1 MLYYKC
7 LKKLRREVCSMLK
20 KLGKKTL
27 LVGGCIILVV
37 TTCMV
42 GVATTFNQ
50 KFKVTDLGLKDMSEL
65 VTQTCTVTVIQDSK
79 KNLTFFKD
87 HKIPLTESRQI
98 FSYDF
103 DVDASIKFNK
113 ITFDVDNKNKI
124 ITFNLPH
131 AKVYKTTIILDSF
144 NSYYESDSLFTEI
157 DLSEN
162 NDAKKQMAIEA
173 EEKCIKNKLLEN
185 ADKNAEELLKGLVKS
200 NSKIKDYKVL
210 FKYNN

>member
-1 MLYYKC
+1 
-7 LKKLRREVCSMLK
+7 MLK
-20 KLGKKTL
+20 KLGMKTL
-27 LVGGCIILVV
+27 LVGGFIILVV

-42 GVATTFNQ
+42 GVVTTFNQ

-87 HKIPLTESRQI
+87 YKIPLTESRQI

-103 DVDASIKFNK
+103 DVDASIKFDK
-113 ITFDVDNKNKI
+113 ITFDVDNKNKT

-131 AKVYKTTIILDSF
+131 ANVYKTSIILDSF

-162 NDAKKQMAIEA
+162 NDAKKQMAIDA

>member
-1 MLYYKC
+1 
-7 LKKLRREVCSMLK
+7 MLK
-20 KLGKKTL
+20 KLGMKTL

-42 GVATTFNQ
+42 GVVTTFNQ

-87 HKIPLTESRQI
+87 YKIPLTESRQI

-113 ITFDVDNKNKI
+113 ITFDVDNKNKT

-131 AKVYKTTIILDSF
+131 ANVYKTTIILDSF

>member
-1 MLYYKC
+1 
-7 LKKLRREVCSMLK
+7 MLK

-27 LVGGCIILVV
+27 LVGGCIILVA

-42 GVATTFNQ
+42 GVVTTLNQ

-87 HKIPLTESRQI
+87 YKIPLTESRQI

-113 ITFDVDNKNKI
+113 ITFDVDNKNNI

-131 AKVYKTTIILDSF
+131 ANVYKTTIILDSF

>member
-1 MLYYKC
+1 
-7 LKKLRREVCSMLK
+7 MLK

-27 LVGGCIILVV
+27 LIGVSIVLVV

-42 GVATTFNQ
+42 GVVTTFNQ
-50 KFKVTDLGLKDMSEL
+50 KFKVTDLGIKDMSEL

-131 AKVYKTTIILDSF
+131 ANVYKTTIILDSF

>member
-1 MLYYKC
+1 
-7 LKKLRREVCSMLK
+7 MLK
-20 KLGKKTL
+20 KLGMKTL

-42 GVATTFNQ
+42 GVVTTFNQ

-79 KNLTFFKD
+79 KNLTFFKN

-131 AKVYKTTIILDSF
+131 ANVYKTSIILDSF

>member
-1 MLYYKC
+1 
-7 LKKLRREVCSMLK
+7 MLK
-20 KLGKKTL
+20 KLGMKTL
-27 LVGGCIILVV
+27 LVGGFIILVV

-42 GVATTFNQ
+42 GVVTTFNQ

-113 ITFDVDNKNKI
+113 ITFDVDNKNKT

-131 AKVYKTTIILDSF
+131 ANVYKTTIILDSF

-162 NDAKKQMAIEA
+162 NDAKKQMAIDA

>member
-1 MLYYKC
+1 
-7 LKKLRREVCSMLK
+7 MLK
-20 KLGKKTL
+20 KLGIKTL
-27 LVGGCIILVV
+27 LIGGCIILVA

-42 GVATTFNQ
+42 GVVTTLNQ

-87 HKIPLTESRQI
+87 YKIPLTESRQI

-113 ITFDVDNKNKI
+113 ITFDVDNKNNI

-131 AKVYKTTIILDSF
+131 ANVYKTTIILDSF

>member
-1 MLYYKC
+1 
-7 LKKLRREVCSMLK
+7 MLK
-20 KLGKKTL
+20 KLGKKTI

-42 GVATTFNQ
+42 GVVTTFNQ

-113 ITFDVDNKNKI
+113 ITFDVDNKNKT

-131 AKVYKTTIILDSF
+131 ANVYKTTIILDSF

>member
-1 MLYYKC
+1 
-7 LKKLRREVCSMLK
+7 MLK

-27 LVGGCIILVV
+27 LIGGFIILVV

-42 GVATTFNQ
+42 GVVTTLNQ
-50 KFKVTDLGLKDMSEL
+50 KFKATDLGLKDMSEL

-131 AKVYKTTIILDSF
+131 ANVYKTTIILDSF

>member
-1 MLYYKC
+1 
-7 LKKLRREVCSMLK
+7 MLK

-27 LVGGCIILVV
+27 LIGVSIVLVV

-42 GVATTFNQ
+42 GVVTTFNQ

-113 ITFDVDNKNKI
+113 ITFDVDNKNKT

-131 AKVYKTTIILDSF
+131 ANVYKTSIILDSF

-162 NDAKKQMAIEA
+162 NDAKKQMAIDA

>member
-1 MLYYKC
+1 
-7 LKKLRREVCSMLK
+7 MLK
-20 KLGKKTL
+20 KLGMKTL

-42 GVATTFNQ
+42 GVVTTFNQ

-131 AKVYKTTIILDSF
+131 ANVYKTTIILDSF

>member
-1 MLYYKC
+1 
-7 LKKLRREVCSMLK
+7 MLK
-20 KLGKKTL
+20 KLGMKTL

-42 GVATTFNQ
+42 GVVTTFNQ

-87 HKIPLTESRQI
+87 YKIPLTESRQI

-113 ITFDVDNKNKI
+113 ITFDVDNKNKT

-131 AKVYKTTIILDSF
+131 ANVYKTSIILDSF

-162 NDAKKQMAIEA
+162 NDAKKQMAIDA

>member
-1 MLYYKC
+1 
-7 LKKLRREVCSMLK
+7 MLK
-20 KLGKKTL
+20 KLGMKTL
-27 LVGGCIILVV
+27 LVGGFIILVV

-42 GVATTFNQ
+42 GVVTTFNQ

-113 ITFDVDNKNKI
+113 ITFDVDNKNKT

-131 AKVYKTTIILDSF
+131 ANVYKTTIILDSF

>member
-1 MLYYKC
+1 
-7 LKKLRREVCSMLK
+7 MLK
-20 KLGKKTL
+20 KLGMKIL

-42 GVATTFNQ
+42 GVVTTFNQ

-87 HKIPLTESRQI
+87 YKIPLTESRQI

-131 AKVYKTTIILDSF
+131 ANVYKTTIILDSF

>member
-1 MLYYKC
+1 
-7 LKKLRREVCSMLK
+7 MLK
-20 KLGKKTL
+20 KLGMKTL
-27 LVGGCIILVV
+27 LVGGFIILVV

-42 GVATTFNQ
+42 GVVTTFNQ

-113 ITFDVDNKNKI
+113 ITFDVDNKNKT

-131 AKVYKTTIILDSF
+131 ANVYKTTIILDSF

-173 EEKCIKNKLLEN
+173 KEKCIKNKLLEN

>member
-1 MLYYKC
+1 
-7 LKKLRREVCSMLK
+7 MLK
-20 KLGKKTL
+20 KLGMKTL
-27 LVGGCIILVV
+27 LVGGFIILVV

-42 GVATTFNQ
+42 GVVTTFNQ

-113 ITFDVDNKNKI
+113 ITFDVDNKNNI

-131 AKVYKTTIILDSF
+131 ANVYKTTIILDSF

>member
-1 MLYYKC
+1 
-7 LKKLRREVCSMLK
+7 MLK
-20 KLGKKTL
+20 KLGMKTL
-27 LVGGCIILVV
+27 LVGGFIILVV

-42 GVATTFNQ
+42 GVVTTFNQ

-87 HKIPLTESRQI
+87 YKIPLTESRQI

-131 AKVYKTTIILDSF
+131 ANVYKTTIILDSF

>member
-1 MLYYKC
+1 
-7 LKKLRREVCSMLK
+7 MLK
-20 KLGKKTL
+20 KLGIKTL
-27 LVGGCIILVV
+27 LIGGCIILVV
-37 TTCMV
+37 TTCLV
-42 GVATTFNQ
+42 GVVTTLNQ

-87 HKIPLTESRQI
+87 YKIPLTESRQI

-131 AKVYKTTIILDSF
+131 ANVYKTTIILDSF

>member
-1 MLYYKC
+1 
-7 LKKLRREVCSMLK
+7 MLK

-37 TTCMV
+37 TICMV
-42 GVATTFNQ
+42 GVVTTFNQ

-113 ITFDVDNKNKI
+113 ITFDVDNKNKT

-131 AKVYKTTIILDSF
+131 ANVYKTTIILDSF

>member
-1 MLYYKC
+1 
-7 LKKLRREVCSMLK
+7 MLK
-20 KLGKKTL
+20 KLGMKTL

-42 GVATTFNQ
+42 GVVTTFNQ

-113 ITFDVDNKNKI
+113 ITFDVDNKNKT

-131 AKVYKTTIILDSF
+131 ANVYKTTIILDSF

-173 EEKCIKNKLLEN
+173 EEKCIKNQLLEN

>member
-1 MLYYKC
+1 
-7 LKKLRREVCSMLK
+7 MLK

-27 LVGGCIILVV
+27 LVGGFIILVG

-42 GVATTFNQ
+42 GIVTTFNQ

-87 HKIPLTESRQI
+87 YKIPLTESRQI

-131 AKVYKTTIILDSF
+131 ANVYKTTIILDSF

>member
-1 MLYYKC
+1 
-7 LKKLRREVCSMLK
+7 MLK

-27 LVGGCIILVV
+27 LLGSCVILVV
-37 TTCMV
+37 TACTV
-42 GVATTFNQ
+42 GVVTTISHNI
-50 KFKVTDLGLKDMSEL
+50 KVTDLGLKDMSEL

-87 HKIPLTESRQI
+87 YKIPLTESRQI

-103 DVDASIKFNK
+103 DVDASVKFDE
-113 ITFDVDNKNKI
+113 ITFDIDNKNDI
-124 ITFNLPH
+124 ITFKLPH
-131 AKVYKTTIILDSF
+131 ATIYKTTIILDSF

-157 DLSEN
+157 NLSDN
-162 NDAKKQMAIEA
+162 NDAKKQMSIEA

-200 NSKIKDYKVL
+200 NSRIKDYKVL

>member
-1 MLYYKC
+1 
-7 LKKLRREVCSMLK
+7 MLK
-20 KLGKKTL
+20 KLGIKTL
-27 LVGGCIILVV
+27 LIGGCIILVA

-42 GVATTFNQ
+42 GVVTTFNQ

-87 HKIPLTESRQI
+87 YKIPLTESRQI

-113 ITFDVDNKNKI
+113 ITFDVDNKNNI

-131 AKVYKTTIILDSF
+131 ANVYKTTIILDSF

>member
-1 MLYYKC
+1 
-7 LKKLRREVCSMLK
+7 MLK
-20 KLGKKTL
+20 KLGMKTL

-42 GVATTFNQ
+42 GVVTTFNQ

-98 FSYDF
+98 FSYYF

-113 ITFDVDNKNKI
+113 ITFDVDNKNKT

-131 AKVYKTTIILDSF
+131 ANVYKTTIILDSF

>member
-1 MLYYKC
+1 
-7 LKKLRREVCSMLK
+7 MLK
-20 KLGKKTL
+20 KLGMKTL

-42 GVATTFNQ
+42 GVVTTFNQ

-87 HKIPLTESRQI
+87 YKIPLTESRQI

-103 DVDASIKFNK
+103 DVDASIKFDK

-131 AKVYKTTIILDSF
+131 ANVYKTTIILDSF

>member
-1 MLYYKC
+1 
-7 LKKLRREVCSMLK
+7 MLK
-20 KLGKKTL
+20 KLGMKTL

-37 TTCMV
+37 TTCMF
-42 GVATTFNQ
+42 GVVTTFNQ

-113 ITFDVDNKNKI
+113 ITFDVDNKNKT

-131 AKVYKTTIILDSF
+131 ANVYKTTIILDSF

>member
-1 MLYYKC
+1 
-7 LKKLRREVCSMLK
+7 MLK

-42 GVATTFNQ
+42 GVVTTFNQ

-113 ITFDVDNKNKI
+113 ITFDVDNKNKT

-131 AKVYKTTIILDSF
+131 ANVYKTTIILDSF

>member
-1 MLYYKC
+1 
-7 LKKLRREVCSMLK
+7 MLK

-42 GVATTFNQ
+42 GVVTTFNQ

-87 HKIPLTESRQI
+87 YKIPLTESRQI

-131 AKVYKTTIILDSF
+131 ANVYKTTIILDSF

>member
-1 MLYYKC
+1 
-7 LKKLRREVCSMLK
+7 MLK
-20 KLGKKTL
+20 KLGMKTL

-42 GVATTFNQ
+42 GVVTTFNQ

-131 AKVYKTTIILDSF
+131 ANVYKTTIILDSF

-210 FKYNN
+210 FKYNT

>member
-1 MLYYKC
+1 
-7 LKKLRREVCSMLK
+7 MLK
-20 KLGKKTL
+20 KLGMKTL

-42 GVATTFNQ
+42 GVVTTFNQ

-113 ITFDVDNKNKI
+113 ITFDVDNKNKT

-131 AKVYKTTIILDSF
+131 ANVYKTTIILDSF
-144 NSYYESDSLFTEI
+144 NYYYESDSLFTEI

>member
-1 MLYYKC
+1 
-7 LKKLRREVCSMLK
+7 MLK
-20 KLGKKTL
+20 KLGMKTL

-42 GVATTFNQ
+42 GVVTTFNQ

-87 HKIPLTESRQI
+87 YKIPLTESRQI

-131 AKVYKTTIILDSF
+131 ANVYKTTIILDSF

>member
-1 MLYYKC
+1 
-7 LKKLRREVCSMLK
+7 MLK
-20 KLGKKTL
+20 KLGMKTL
-27 LVGGCIILVV
+27 LVGGFIILVV

-42 GVATTFNQ
+42 GVVTTFNQ

-131 AKVYKTTIILDSF
+131 ANVYKTTIILDSF
-144 NSYYESDSLFTEI
+144 NSYYESDRLFTEI

>member
-1 MLYYKC
+1 
-7 LKKLRREVCSMLK
+7 MLK

-37 TTCMV
+37 TICMV
-42 GVATTFNQ
+42 GVVTTFNQ

-131 AKVYKTTIILDSF
+131 ANVYKTTIILDSF

-162 NDAKKQMAIEA
+162 NDAKKQMAIDA

>member
-1 MLYYKC
+1 
-7 LKKLRREVCSMLK
+7 MLK
-20 KLGKKTL
+20 KIGKKTL

-42 GVATTFNQ
+42 GVVTTLNQ

-87 HKIPLTESRQI
+87 YKIPLTESRQI

-113 ITFDVDNKNKI
+113 ITFDVDNKNNI

-131 AKVYKTTIILDSF
+131 ANVYKTTIILDSF

>member
-1 MLYYKC
+1 
-7 LKKLRREVCSMLK
+7 MLK
-20 KLGKKTL
+20 KLGMKTL

-42 GVATTFNQ
+42 GVVTTFNQ

-79 KNLTFFKD
+79 KNLTFFLD
-87 HKIPLTESRQI
+87 YKIPLTESRQI

-131 AKVYKTTIILDSF
+131 ANVYKTTIILDSF

>member
-1 MLYYKC
+1 
-7 LKKLRREVCSMLK
+7 MLK

-27 LVGGCIILVV
+27 LLGSCVVLVV
-37 TTCMV
+37 TACTV
-42 GVATTFNQ
+42 GVVTTINHNI
-50 KFKVTDLGLKDMSEL
+50 KVTDLGLKDMSEL

-87 HKIPLTESRQI
+87 YKIPLTESRQI

-103 DVDASIKFNK
+103 DVDASVKFDE
-113 ITFDVDNKNKI
+113 ITFDIDNKNDI
-124 ITFNLPH
+124 ITFKLPH
-131 AKVYKTTIILDSF
+131 ATIYKTTIILDSF

-157 DLSEN
+157 NLNEN
-162 NDAKKQMAIEA
+162 NDAKKQMSIEA

>member
-1 MLYYKC
+1 
-7 LKKLRREVCSMLK
+7 MLK

-27 LVGGCIILVV
+27 LIGVSIVLVV

-42 GVATTFNQ
+42 GVVTTFNQ

-113 ITFDVDNKNKI
+113 ITFDVDNKNKT

-131 AKVYKTTIILDSF
+131 ANVYKTTIILDSF

>member
-1 MLYYKC
+1 
-7 LKKLRREVCSMLK
+7 MLK

-27 LVGGCIILVV
+27 LIGVSIVLVV

-42 GVATTFNQ
+42 GVVTTFNQ

-113 ITFDVDNKNKI
+113 ITFDVDNKNKT

-131 AKVYKTTIILDSF
+131 ANVYKTSIILDSF

>member
-1 MLYYKC
+1 
-7 LKKLRREVCSMLK
+7 MLK
-20 KLGKKTL
+20 KLGMKTL

-42 GVATTFNQ
+42 GVVTTFNQ

-131 AKVYKTTIILDSF
+131 ANVYKTTIILDSF

-162 NDAKKQMAIEA
+162 NDAKKQMAIYA

-200 NSKIKDYKVL
+200 NSKIKNYKVL